1 MKILIPILVAF
12 FICAV
17 GLYFI
22 WRGERN
28 EKKGKV
34 VSMKT
39 DVDISES
46 FYTEEII

>member
-1 MKILIPILVAF
+1 MKILIPLLVAF

-34 VSMKT
+34 VKM
-39 DVDISES
+39 DVELDECEEKIS
-46 FYTEEII
+46 

>member
-34 VSMKT
+34 VKMGVELDECEEK
-39 DVDISES
+39 IS
-46 FYTEEII
+46 